1 MINSTT
7 GEEFITPEKGGVSK
21 DIARLTDRSLVDLG
35 VIEDKL
41 NVGHL
46 EKDTQDRVREI
57 EENRKDGFA
66 RKGKKLAILL
76 AFSMICLFNWA
87 NQF

>member
-66 RKGKKLAILL
+66 RKGKKVGNFTHFLYDLPV
-76 AFSMICLFNWA
+76 
-87 NQF
+87 